1 MNVEINSLCFT
12 VVCKYVCAL
21 WTHCLCFV
29 KRTYT

>member
-1 MNVEINSLCFT
+1 MDLEINSLCFT

-29 KRTYT
+29 